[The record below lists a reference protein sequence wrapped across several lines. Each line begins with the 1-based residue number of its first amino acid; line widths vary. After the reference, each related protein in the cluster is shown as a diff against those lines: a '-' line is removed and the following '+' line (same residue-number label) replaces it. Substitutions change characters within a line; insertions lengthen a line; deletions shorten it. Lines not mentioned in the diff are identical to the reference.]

1 MTLFLHILSYKFRS
15 FLSAT
20 FDFRSVPLIRGI
32 GSLLVFGGFA
42 WGAYS
47 LSFGITEYVLE
58 ETRTGLYLY
67 HRFISMILFVF
78 FMAVNLGNIIVSYS
92 TLYKANDVIF
102 FLTKPVPYLT
112 VFIMKFL
119 DNFFYSSATL
129 FMVAFAVLAGYGA
142 YFGYPW
148 YFFLGVMVFVLIP
161 FMFLAACLAVLILM
175 GIMRIAGR
183 IGFRTVMGG
192 LFVLYFGFI
201 IIFFRFS
208 NPVRLIEQVN
218 RFYPNVDAYLSRLEP
233 GFLDYLPSHW
243 VAEFLLSVAKGEV
256 TGALLPALLLLG
268 SVVLSFAFV
277 LLVARR
283 YYFNTWLTSL
293 KIQAAG
299 SAPYDPAKMNVVDFR
314 RSGLLKGWAESL
326 FKKEYLTFMREPS
339 QVIHLIVMLVL
350 TGLFALS
357 ISNLNLRVR
366 VTDIQLVT
374 YLVLYAFSG
383 FLISSIALRF
393 VYPSI
398 SLEGKAF
405 WMLRSAPIP
414 PRTILAFKYGL
425 AFVIVFLLSLAVS
438 VATNAPFSRFSGR
451 QPMLPWFGVFNA
463 FWTSIAVVAVNLG
476 LGTYFMS
483 FEEKNPIRIASTQGA
498 TLTFLVTL
506 VFLFILLV
514 VVIYPLSLYFESLFI
529 FRPFD
534 RWSIVAPGAIMGM
547 ISTAVAGVAFSIGL
561 YALRRDL

>member
-15 FLSAT
+15 FFNAT
-20 FDFRSVPLIRGI
+20 FDFRSVPLIRGV

-47 LSFGITEYVLE
+47 LSYAITEYVLE

-112 VFIMKFL
+112 VFVMKFF

-129 FMVAFAVLAGYGA
+129 FLVAFAVLAGYGT

-148 YFFLGVMVFVLIP
+148 YFFGGVMVFILIP

-175 GIMRIAGR
+175 GIMRVAGR
-183 IGFRTVMGG
+183 LGFRTVMGG
-192 LFVLYFGFI
+192 LSVIYFGFI
-201 IIFFRFS
+201 VVFFRFS

-218 RFYPNVDAYLSRLEP
+218 RYYPNVDEYISKLEP

-243 VAEFLLSVAKGEV
+243 VSEFLLRIAQGDFEGSLGSA
-256 TGALLPALLLLG
+256 ALLLG
-268 SVVLSFAFV
+268 SVAVSFGLVLM
-277 LLVARR
+277 VAGR
-283 YYFNTWLTSL
+283 YYFGTWLTSL

-299 SAPYDPAKMNVVDFR
+299 AAPYDLGRMNVIDFR
-314 RSGLLKGWAESL
+314 RNGLLKGRFEAL
-326 FKKEYLTFMREPS
+326 FKKEYLSFIREPS

-350 TGLFALS
+350 TGLFILS
-357 ISNLNLRVR
+357 IGNLNLRVR

-405 WMLRSAPIP
+405 WVLRSAPIS
-414 PRTILAFKYGL
+414 PRTLLAFKYGL
-425 AFVIVFLLSLAVS
+425 AFFMVFLLSLAVS
-438 VATNAPFSRFSGR
+438 LATNVPFSRFSGR
-451 QPMLPWFGVFNA
+451 QPLLPWFGVFSS
-463 FWTSIAVVAVNLG
+463 FWTAIAVVAINLG
-476 LGTYFMS
+476 LGTYFMN

-529 FRPFD
+529 FRQFD
-534 RWSIVAPGAIMGM
+534 RWSVVAPGTIMGM
-547 ISTAVAGVAFSIGL
+547 LATAVAGVSFSIGL
-561 YALRRDL
+561 HSLRRDL